1 MDYDDSEYIPKV
13 KRALYCRW
21 INWDPVAIY
30 SIYHAVQ
37 HENVAIFFYDVAL
50 YWQRR
55 FLTLPNLNAHPS
67 VTVYHTLMVSSTTNT
82 KDLMQSEKF

>member
-1 MDYDDSEYIPKV
+1 MNYDDSEYIPKV

-37 HENVAIFFYDVAL
+37 HENVAIFF
-50 YWQRR
+50 
-55 FLTLPNLNAHPS
+55 
-67 VTVYHTLMVSSTTNT
+67 TVLHFIGSAG
-82 KDLMQSEKF
+82 F